1 MGMKNLDKTID
12 MTQIRAQ
19 VDEALKNNNSEDI
32 SEALVRMAEG
42 IQENILKEA
51 QTQAR
56 SLIRAQVNDRN
67 VLNERGMNVLTT
79 EERKY
84 YEQVIEKRAF
94 TNLDVA
100 LPKTVFDRVFDELDK
115 EHPLLNKIAFQNTTA
130 VTEWVI
136 RKTDCEAAWWG
147 KLTDTIKKEL
157 SQGFDKIKT
166 DMYKLTAYMP
176 VSKAMLDLG
185 PEWLDRYVRAVLSES
200 ISMALEYAIVAGT
213 GKDQPI
219 GMIKDLKGSVVEG
232 VYPDK
237 AAIKLNDFKPT
248 TLGKSVMAPLTK
260 GGSRAVPSIL
270 MLVNPLDYWEK
281 VFGATTFLTL
291 QGTYVH
297 GVMPIPSEIIQ
308 SVAVPKGKLIAGMG
322 KDYFMGI
329 GSSQKIEYS
338 DEYKFL
344 DDERTYVSKQY
355 ATGEPI
361 DNESFLVFDI
371 TKLSVDVPVE
381 SK

>member
-147 KLTDTIKKEL
+147 KLTDTIKK
-157 SQGFDKIKT
+157 
-166 DMYKLTAYMP
+166 
-176 VSKAMLDLG
+176 
-185 PEWLDRYVRAVLSES
+185 
-200 ISMALEYAIVAGT
+200 
-213 GKDQPI
+213 
-219 GMIKDLKGSVVEG
+219 
-232 VYPDK
+232 
-237 AAIKLNDFKPT
+237 
-248 TLGKSVMAPLTK
+248 
-260 GGSRAVPSIL
+260 
-270 MLVNPLDYWEK
+270 
-281 VFGATTFLTL
+281 
-291 QGTYVH
+291 
-297 GVMPIPSEIIQ
+297 
-308 SVAVPKGKLIAGMG
+308 
-322 KDYFMGI
+322 
-329 GSSQKIEYS
+329 
-338 DEYKFL
+338 
-344 DDERTYVSKQY
+344 
-355 ATGEPI
+355 
-361 DNESFLVFDI
+361 
-371 TKLSVDVPVE
+371 
-381 SK
+381 

>member
-12 MTQIRAQ
+12 MAQIRAQ

>member
-361 DNESFLVFDI
+361 DNESFRVFDI

>member
-1 MGMKNLDKTID
+1 MKNLDKTID